1 MLFSDNV
8 RYIMRTIKYY
18 LTSKSIILESF
29 LNSVFMEIDIQEH
42 FRETSSF
49 RYLPRVI
56 ELALS

>member
-1 MLFSDNV
+1 MSD
-8 RYIMRTIKYY
+8 IMRTIKYY
-18 LTSKSIILESF
+18 LKSKSIILELC

-42 FRETSSF
+42 FRETSPF